1 MSTETARSP
10 FATRFAHRPH
20 YQVDLLLA
28 VGLGGGLGTFLRYEL
43 SLALPAG
50 SGAFPWAIF
59 VVNVVGA
66 LILGFVTTLVLER
79 WPPTR
84 YVRPIVGIGF
94 CGGLTTFS
102 TWMVDTTQLID
113 AHHALTAVLYVV
125 ATLTTGLV
133 ALYLGVVTA
142 RTLPRRGARP

>member
-1 MSTETARSP
+1 MTTETARSP
-10 FATRFAHRPH
+10 FATRSGHRPH
-20 YQVDLLLA
+20 LQVDLLLA
-28 VGLGGGLGTFLRYEL
+28 VGVGGALGTFLRYEL

-50 SGAFPWAIF
+50 TGAFPWAIF

-113 AHHALTAVLYVV
+113 AHHVLTAVLYVV
-125 ATLTTGLV
+125 ASLTAGLV
-133 ALYLGVVTA
+133 ALYLGVITA